1 VATPTDD
8 QLTSKTCAGS
18 IAEAQQIWKEATK
31 EEALIMD
38 QTLQENRKPSG
49 WDVESLE

>member
-1 VATPTDD
+1 MTAPTDD
-8 QLTSKTCAGS
+8 QLTLKTCADS
-18 IAEAQQIWKEATK
+18 VAEAQQIWIEASK
-31 EEALIMD
+31 DEALIMD